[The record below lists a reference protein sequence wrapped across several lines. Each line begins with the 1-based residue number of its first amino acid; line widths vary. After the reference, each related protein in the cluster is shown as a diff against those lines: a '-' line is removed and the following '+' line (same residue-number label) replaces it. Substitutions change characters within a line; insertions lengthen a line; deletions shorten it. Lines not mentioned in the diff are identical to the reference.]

1 MTRRQHNNPN
11 NIIKVNSVLTPFVL
25 PIFFGEFCEKIIRF
39 EFKPSAQTFP
49 FQGSIVRYGGPLPS
63 FKKKKKMKKKDKKK
77 KNLQMNNFFKENID
91 IYKFYFLFVIKTTTT
106 TINHPAIL
114 VTKFLCQRRGPR
126 LQVWYKYLFSHCI
139 GRKFYL
145 RNGLLT
151 F

>member
-63 FKKKKKMKKKDKKK
+63 FKKKEKKK

-91 IYKFYFLFVIKTTTT
+91 IYILFFVCNK
-106 TINHPAIL
+106 NHNNNNKSP
-114 VTKFLCQRRGPR
+114 
-126 LQVWYKYLFSHCI
+126 SHTRHKVFVSEE
-139 GRKFYL
+139 GS
-145 RNGLLT
+145 
-151 F
+151 

>member
-49 FQGSIVRYGGPLPS
+49 FQGSIVRYGGPLPT
-63 FKKKKKMKKKDKKK
+63 FKKKKKNEKKEKKK

-91 IYKFYFLFVIKTTTT
+91 IYILFFVCNK
-106 TINHPAIL
+106 NHNNNNKSP
-114 VTKFLCQRRGPR
+114 
-126 LQVWYKYLFSHCI
+126 SHTRHKVFVSEE
-139 GRKFYL
+139 GS
-145 RNGLLT
+145 
-151 F
+151 

>member
-63 FKKKKKMKKKDKKK
+63 FKKKKKMKKNKKK
-77 KNLQMNNFFKENID
+77 RK
-91 IYKFYFLFVIKTTTT
+91 IYK
-106 TINHPAIL
+106 
-114 VTKFLCQRRGPR
+114 
-126 LQVWYKYLFSHCI
+126 
-139 GRKFYL
+139 
-145 RNGLLT
+145 
-151 F
+151 